1 VVETGK
7 DVAEKGAAV
16 ASHVA
21 DGATDAAN
29 AVLETGKD
37 VAGTVAEKASAVADA
52 VTEKVDEL
60 KS

>member
-1 VVETGK
+1 
-7 DVAEKGAAV
+7 
-16 ASHVA
+16 
-21 DGATDAAN
+21 
-29 AVLETGKD
+29 VLETGKD